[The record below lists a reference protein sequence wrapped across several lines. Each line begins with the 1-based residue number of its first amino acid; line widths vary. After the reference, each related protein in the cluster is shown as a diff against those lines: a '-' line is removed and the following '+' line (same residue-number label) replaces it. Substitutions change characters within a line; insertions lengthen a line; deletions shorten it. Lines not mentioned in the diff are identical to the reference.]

1 MSSELLDDRPAVS
14 SGDSPLNAGDEMA
27 ARPPLA
33 ETVIEPIGRGVS
45 LNLGE
50 IWRYR
55 DLFALMA
62 LRDVSARYRQ
72 SVAGFSW
79 ALIKPLTSMLI
90 FTFIFGRVAKIPSD
104 GSPYP
109 LFVLAG
115 IIPWFYFSTTL
126 SSVTAS
132 ISGSGNLLTKVYF
145 PRLILPLVPVTTGLV
160 EVAVQML
167 VVFGMLVWYGINP
180 GLRLLALPL
189 LIFYASATVLSVG
202 LWLTALNVKYRD
214 VGLATP
220 FLIQSWMWLSP
231 VVYSSDMVNE
241 RIRPY
246 FGLNPMVGVIEGFR
260 WMLTG
265 RTQPDWLMMTISG
278 AVVAILLVAGAAFF
292 RKTELTFA
300 DVI

>member
-14 SGDSPLNAGDEMA
+14 PGDSPLNAADETA
-27 ARPPLA
+27 AGPPLA
-33 ETVIEPIGRGVS
+33 ETVIEPIGRGIS

-50 IWRYR
+50 IWQYR
-55 DLFALMA
+55 DLFTLMA
-62 LRDVSARYRQ
+62 LRDLSARYRQ
-72 SVAGFSW
+72 SVAGFGW
-79 ALIKPLTSMLI
+79 AIIKPLTSMLI

-115 IIPWFYFSTTL
+115 IIPWSYFSTTL
-126 SSVTAS
+126 GTVTTS
-132 ISGSGNLLTKVYF
+132 IAGSGNLLTKVYF
-145 PRLILPLVPVTTGLV
+145 PRLILPLVAVSTGLV

-167 VVFGMLVWYGINP
+167 VAFGMLAWYGINP

-189 LIFYASATVLSVG
+189 LILYASATVLSVG

-241 RIRPY
+241 RIRPFY
-246 FGLNPMVGVIEGFR
+246 GLNPMVGVIEGFR

-265 RTQPDWLMMTISG
+265 KTQPDWMMMTVSG
-278 AVVAILLVAGAAFF
+278 AVVAVLLVAGTAFF
-292 RKTELTFA
+292 LKTELTFA